1 MNDIIITYDQN
12 LNSENRLRLLLRSIE
27 NHCEGYNEIVIV
39 GDKPEWIQG
48 VIHIGFSGDEAKYSM
63 RNKYK
68 KLRAACLR
76 KDITPVFY
84 WVDADDHAVKFDA
97 RKALR
102 VSIPENSV
110 MAYRPK
116 NHEKICLKHTE
127 DLMKRRGFKDI
138 YFNRYPMSMQKSR
151 LQNTFDDIDFETK
164 YGYCIKTMYSNF
176 NRLKPT
182 GSEIEHLDLLS
193 ETNFS
198 TYERIDYI
206 CDNNVYTK

>member
-63 RNKYK
+63 RNKYQ

-102 VSIPENSV
+102 VSIPEDSV
-110 MAYRPK
+110 MAYKPK

-138 YFNRYPMSMQKSR
+138 FMNRFPISLSKHR
-151 LQNTFDDIDFETK
+151 LQNTFDDIDFETR
-164 YGYCIKTMYSNF
+164 YGYDIKTLYCCF

-182 GSEIEHLDLLS
+182 NSGLELLNLQEFTKPS
-193 ETNFS
+193 S
-198 TYERIDYI
+198 YEKI
-206 CDNNVYTK
+206 